1 MHCRRN
7 PGWRGGWQRQ
17 NWSRLLVMWI
27 VLGILVIP
35 LVLFLLRPMIAFL
48 KILWIIVLVI
58 AVIAI
63 IQSL

>member
-1 MHCRRN
+1 
-7 PGWRGGWQRQ
+7 
-17 NWSRLLVMWI
+17 MWI